1 MLNAV
6 STYSPV
12 LIFTFTTRTI
22 PCYEWWT
29 SIIRASDHLNLGKIS
44 ALKSSIFTGSIYV
57 WFILHLRLDCNI
69 ERYLIILLSESWF
82 DIARTYLHLLR
93 LDMSPSHSSITN
105 PPLHLPSRRCIDVSG
120 SRSSFSILYFTSIFT
135 VYNSSTLQN
144 NILVKIDGVVYSYR
158 VEIKN
163 SYKYYTRNKLSL
175 IY

>member
-1 MLNAV
+1 MTTAV
-6 STYSPV
+6 SVSNFKNDKAGIKYVEYSINLFSCPHFHFYYSYNPV
-12 LIFTFTTRTI
+12 L
-22 PCYEWWT
+22 
-29 SIIRASDHLNLGKIS
+29 
-44 ALKSSIFTGSIYV
+44 
-57 WFILHLRLDCNI
+57 LRLDCNVG
-69 ERYLIILLSESWF
+69 RYSIILLSESWF

-163 SYKYYTRNKLSL
+163 SYKYYIRNKLSL